1 MNIKY
6 LSISIITLLCAAFLG
21 TAEQTETTPVN
32 ARIAGNPGSRYI
44 EVIVL
49 NDDDE
54 HIPGLQKGE
63 FKLSMNGIEQQ
74 IASISEVSLLKA
86 GEDSRQ
92 YDAAMLKDNPLYH
105 IILIANVP
113 ADNRQIIKMKEGL
126 LDFLSENE
134 NTGAPMEIFI
144 VNPGEIKKLTEMTA
158 DINALNAELVN
169 AFSAKMFCNEMSF
182 FMEDT
187 KFSLIKNLA
196 EFAYSLGKIDGTK
209 KIIFMSAGIPDT
221 FGLDYFDI
229 ATNPIMGS
237 ADSREN
243 ESQKKGQSLEQ
254 QRQEAKKRKEFADL
268 LRGLTAILNRSN
280 VKIDFVD
287 LSKSTRSSRPG
298 EGLADSRSGSRTS
311 SASTQYSGSSYS
323 NAGDQYAY
331 GAMMKVDSEVKLRI
345 ARDLAAAGG
354 GELFEKALSSSGKLK
369 DYMNQ
374 ILYINAH
381 YYLIEFTPKVVSDS
395 EDKMIEI
402 KLEVDKDDVEKVI
415 YNKNLYIE

>member
-1 MNIKY
+1 MKN
-6 LSISIITLLCAAFLG
+6 ISILITILLCLTFLG
-21 TAEQTETTPVN
+21 RAEQTETAPV
-32 ARIAGNPGSRYI
+32 AASIAGNPGSRYV

-54 HIPGLQKGE
+54 HIPGLKKGA
-63 FKLSMNGIEQQ
+63 FKLTLNGVEQQ
-74 IASISEVSLLKA
+74 ISSVREINLLKA
-86 GEDSRQ
+86 GEDSKQ
-92 YDAAMLKDNPLYH
+92 YDTAMLKDNPLYH
-105 IILIANVP
+105 FILIANVP
-113 ADNRQIIKMKEGL
+113 ADNRQLIKMKEGL
-126 LDFLSENE
+126 LEFLGENE

-144 VNPGEIKKLTEMTA
+144 VNPGGISKLTEMTV
-158 DINALNAELVN
+158 DINALNAEIIS
-169 AFSAKMFCNEMSF
+169 AFSAKIFCNEMSF

-187 KFSLIKNLA
+187 KFTLAKNLTD
-196 EFAYSLGKIDGTK
+196 FANSLEKVEGSK

-229 ATNPIMGS
+229 NPIAQGNS
-237 ADSREN
+237 Q
-243 ESQKKGQSLEQ
+243 ESESLKKSQSLDQ
-254 QRQEAKKRKEFADL
+254 QRQEAKKRKEFSDSL
-268 LRGLTAILNRSN
+268 SGLAAILNRSN

-298 EGLADSRSGSRTS
+298 EGLADSRSSSNPSSS
-311 SASTQYSGSSYS
+311 SAQYTGSSYS
-323 NAGDQYAY
+323 NTGDQYAY

-369 DYMNQ
+369 DYLNQ

-381 YYLIEFTPKVVSDS
+381 YYLIEFTPKVVTDS
-395 EDKMIEI
+395 EDKLVEI
-402 KLEVDKDDVEKVI
+402 KLEVENDDVEKVI